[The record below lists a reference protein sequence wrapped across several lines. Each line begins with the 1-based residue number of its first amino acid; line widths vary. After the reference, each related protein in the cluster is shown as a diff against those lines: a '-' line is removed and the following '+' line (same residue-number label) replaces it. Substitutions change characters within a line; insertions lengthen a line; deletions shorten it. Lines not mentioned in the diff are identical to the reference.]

1 MGKRFGSWKSG
12 FLPLEGCQTNRTT
25 EFSWVFPMNWE
36 SHISLDARV
45 VHKGNTSHK
54 LNIIKI
60 SRVDGVMLVTVTN
73 YNYFLYKGI
82 GHWEEAEG
90 QFL

>member
-1 MGKRFGSWKSG
+1 MGKRFGSWEPG
-12 FLPLEGCQTNRTT
+12 LLPLEGCHTNRTT

-36 SHISLDARV
+36 SYIRLDGGV
-45 VHKGNTSHK
+45 VNKGNTSHK

-73 YNYFLYKGI
+73 YKYL
-82 GHWEEAEG
+82 
-90 QFL
+90 L

>member
-1 MGKRFGSWKSG
+1 
-12 FLPLEGCQTNRTT
+12 
-25 EFSWVFPMNWE
+25 MNWE
-36 SHISLDARV
+36 NYVRLDDGV

-73 YNYFLYKGI
+73 YKYL
-82 GHWEEAEG
+82 
-90 QFL
+90 L